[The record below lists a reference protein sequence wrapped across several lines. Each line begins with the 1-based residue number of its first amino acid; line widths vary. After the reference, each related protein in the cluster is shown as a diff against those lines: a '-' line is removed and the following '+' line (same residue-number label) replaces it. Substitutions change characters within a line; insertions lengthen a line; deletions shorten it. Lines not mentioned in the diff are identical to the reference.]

1 MFTAKNS
8 FIREL
13 RSTVDTFGGKVASL
27 SSQAAAEEEKFKSD
41 IITQTYRNQ
50 RMAEIQKEFQDAQ
63 VEAVHA
69 VAATQQKF
77 NARVDIWATPAGSKL
92 DVDLELLKGSITL
105 TQDELV
111 ALIEKH
117 KGNAIMQR
125 AFKDYASK
133 AGFSVILTH
142 DAAHKKEEFQR
153 VVIAARS
160 MLTAQTL
167 DRKGYGYDYYEKH
180 WDEIVQPID
189 DELGDMKEM
198 YTKSEGG
205 NMPE

>member
-41 IITQTYRNQ
+41 ITTQTYRNQ
-50 RMAEIQKEFQDAQ
+50 RISEIQKEFQDAQ
-63 VEAVHA
+63 VAAVQSI
-69 VAATQQKF
+69 TEIQQNF
-77 NARVDIWATPAGSKL
+77 NTRVNIWATPAGSKL
-92 DVDLELLKGSITL
+92 DMDLELLKGSITL
-105 TQDELV
+105 TQDELA

-117 KGNAIMQR
+117 KDNAIMQR
-125 AFKDYASK
+125 AFKEYANK
-133 AGFSVILTH
+133 AGFTVILTH

-153 VVIAARS
+153 VVIAAKS

-180 WDEIVQPID
+180 WNEIVQPID

>member
-1 MFTAKNS
+1 MFAPKNS

-13 RSTVDTFGGKVASL
+13 RSTVDTFGGKVAAL
-27 SSQAAAEEEKFKSD
+27 STQAAAEEEKFKSD
-41 IITQTYRNQ
+41 ITTQTYRNQ
-50 RMAEIQKEFQDAQ
+50 RMSEIQKEFQGAQ
-63 VEAVHA
+63 VAAVQA
-69 VAATQQKF
+69 VDTIQQNF
-77 NARVDIWATPAGSKL
+77 NTRVDIWATPAGSKL
-92 DVDLELLKGSITL
+92 NIDLELLKGSITL

-111 ALIEKH
+111 TLIEKH
-117 KGNAIMQR
+117 KDNAIMQR
-125 AFKDYASK
+125 ALKEYANK
-133 AGFSVILTH
+133 AGFTVILTH
-142 DAAHKKEEFQR
+142 DASHKKEEFQR
-153 VVIAARS
+153 VVIAAKS

-167 DRKGYGYDYYEKH
+167 DRKGYGYNYYEKH